1 MLPLDTKPESE
12 PENSVSDPKE
22 SEESSDIAGVYSIS
36 ELRFVQTDI
45 AAPLDDR
52 LHVTLNGTE
61 ITIEGETEFI
71 TEITGT
77 YDAQSM
83 TATFY
88 ADQAKMIV
96 TFDGRGNLLYSSYNT
111 NDGLLYIE
119 IDASK

>member
-1 MLPLDTKPESE
+1 M
-12 PENSVSDPKE
+12 
-22 SEESSDIAGVYSIS
+22 
-36 ELRFVQTDI
+36 QTDI

-96 TFDGRGNLLYSSYNT
+96 TFDGKGNLLYSSYNT